1 MSQALINKLI
11 LRGVIAGEIK
21 YSHESHGVKFCTFT
35 LKTQRLSGAYDY
47 INVLAGNDA
56 CKHLSL
62 SRPVEVEGEIRSFNQ
77 RTSDGTRLV
86 ISAYAKNLYEA
97 EPGDK
102 NAVFLSGAVCKK
114 PVFRKTPLGREI
126 CDIMLAVNRRYGRAD
141 YIPCIIWG
149 KNAHLASGLDV
160 GSKIGVSGR
169 IQSRNY
175 IKKINDIEET
185 RTTYEVSVSSFEYP
199 EDKKT
204 SGIKPS
210 NT

>member
-160 GSKIGVSGR
+160 VENRGFRQDTKQKLHKKLTI
-169 IQSRNY
+169 SRRDA
-175 IKKINDIEET
+175 NDI
-185 RTTYEVSVSSFEYP
+185 RGFGVLFP
-199 EDKKT
+199 NI
-204 SGIKPS
+204 GR
-210 NT
+210 